1 MCSVGTICYD
11 SESFFTQK
19 QSHYSER
26 RECKVLERERLHDE
40 TYRWEVVA
48 QLMLENGDAI
58 AQFCRSWLSEG
69 LAEEITQEVF
79 VAAWENLLK
88 YRPQASLRTWLFGI
102 ARHKCQQMYR
112 NRARR
117 REIGRTF
124 VDEIHARAHAE
135 RPVSPD
141 DLMAHASQ
149 EMLLADCMSRL
160 RDEDRIVLTLRYWKE
175 MPVDDIAD
183 VMGKSV
189 AAIRK
194 RLLRA
199 QQRLKELMNG

>member
-1 MCSVGTICYD
+1 M
-11 SESFFTQK
+11 
-19 QSHYSER
+19 
-26 RECKVLERERLHDE
+26 LELERLHDE

-48 QLMLENGDAI
+48 QLMQENGNTI

-69 LAEEITQEVF
+69 LAEEVTQEVF
-79 VAAWENLLK
+79 VAAWQNLRK
-88 YRPQASLRTWLFGI
+88 YRPQASLKTWLFGI

-117 REIGRTF
+117 QEISRSF

-135 RPVSPD
+135 RPVSPEA
-141 DLMAHASQ
+141 LIIHGSQ
-149 EMLLADCMSRL
+149 ETALADCLSRL
-160 RDEDRIVLTLRYWKE
+160 SDNDRIVLTLRYWKE
-175 MPVDDIAD
+175 MPVDEIAE
-183 VMGKSV
+183 VTGKSV

-199 QQRLKELMNG
+199 QQRLKELMHE

>member
-1 MCSVGTICYD
+1 MPAHMSYD
-11 SESFFTQK
+11 RDIE
-19 QSHYSER
+19 
-26 RECKVLERERLHDE
+26 ECKVLELERLHDE
-40 TYRWEVVA
+40 SYRWEVVS
-48 QLMLENGDAI
+48 QLMQENGEAI
-58 AQFCRSWLSEG
+58 AQFCRGWLSEG
-69 LAEEITQEVF
+69 LAEEVTQEVF
-79 VAAWENLLK
+79 VAAWENLPK
-88 YRPQASLRTWLFGI
+88 YRPQAPLRTWLFGI
-102 ARHKCQQMYR
+102 ARNKCQQMYR

-117 REIGRTF
+117 QDIGHTF

-149 EMLLADCMSRL
+149 EAALADCMSRL
-160 RDEDRIVLTLRYWKE
+160 RDDERIVLTLRYWKD

-199 QQRLKELMNG
+199 QQRLKALMHETLGS